1 MIRALG
7 LWRRLYGATPLHLI
21 GHLVA
26 FAIALFALH
35 RILVGGHEINFL
47 AWFLAAA
54 ILHDLLLLPAYSLID
69 RAAARSVG
77 RRMSRPPTREVES
90 STAHSRRLE
99 VESPTTHSTVPVI
112 NHLRAP
118 ALISGVLLL
127 VYAPE
132 IFGLG
137 DRPYYNATGHH
148 LEGYV
153 RNWLL
158 ISVALFLGSALIY
171 AVRRRRPAPA

>member
-1 MIRALG
+1 MT
-7 LWRRLYGATPLHLI
+7 LWRRVYGAGPLHLA

-26 FAIALFALH
+26 FAIALFALQ
-35 RILVGGHEINFL
+35 RILAGGSEINFL

-54 ILHDLLLLPAYSLID
+54 ILHDLVLLPVYSLID
-69 RAAARSVG
+69 RGARVG
-77 RRMSRPPTREVES
+77 ERRAFGASLP
-90 STAHSRRLE
+90 
-99 VESPTTHSTVPVI
+99 VPVI
-112 NHLRAP
+112 NHVRAP

-137 DRPYYNATGHH
+137 AHTYFNATGHH
-148 LEGYV
+148 EQGYA

-171 AVRRRRPAPA
+171 AFRLRRATHR

>member
-1 MIRALG
+1 MSTVLG
-7 LWRRLYGATPLHLI
+7 LWRRFYGANPLHLA
-21 GHLVA
+21 GHVVA
-26 FAIALFALH
+26 FGISLFALH
-35 RILVGGHEINFL
+35 RILAGGNEVNFL

-54 ILHDLLLLPAYSLID
+54 VLHDLVLLPIYSLID
-69 RAAARSVG
+69 RVAGSGARRVRA
-77 RRMSRPPTREVES
+77 RR
-90 STAHSRRLE
+90 
-99 VESPTTHSTVPVI
+99 SPVPVI

-118 ALISGVLLL
+118 ALISGILLL

-137 DRPYYNATGHH
+137 SRPYFRATGHH
-148 LEGYV
+148 EQGYA

-171 AVRRRRPAPA
+171 AVRLRRATHA

>member
-1 MIRALG
+1 MIRQAAGSGMIRALG
-7 LWRRLYGATPLHLI
+7 LWRRLYGANPLHLA

-69 RAAARSVG
+69 RVAARFVG
-77 RRMSRPPTREVES
+77 RRTSRPPAR
-90 STAHSRRLE
+90 E

-137 DRPYYNATGHH
+137 DRTYYDATGHH

-171 AVRRRRPAPA
+171 AVRRRRAAPG

>member
-1 MIRALG
+1 MSALLG
-7 LWRRLYGATPLHLI
+7 LWRRLYGANPLHLV

-26 FAIALFALH
+26 FAISLFALH
-35 RILVGGHEINFL
+35 RILAGGHEVNFL

-54 ILHDLLLLPAYSLID
+54 VLHDLVLLPVYSLID
-69 RAAARSVG
+69 RGASAGERRADSARL
-77 RRMSRPPTREVES
+77 P
-90 STAHSRRLE
+90 
-99 VESPTTHSTVPVI
+99 VPII
-112 NHLRAP
+112 NYIRAP
-118 ALISGVLLL
+118 ALISGMLLL

-137 DRPYYNATGHH
+137 ERPYFRATGHH
-148 LEGYV
+148 EQGYA

-171 AVRRRRPAPA
+171 AVRLRRATRA